1 MGESRRPP
9 NAALRGGLR
18 AAVGLARTL
27 GPLRYP
33 VADGIAMCV
42 YALDGG
48 RRHRA
53 AANHRRLDPGID
65 VREARRR
72 ARRSF
77 REYGRTT
84 ADFIWANG
92 MDDATIRRHSVVH
105 GMEHIHAARQAGRG
119 GVITLSHYG
128 NWDMAANAAIALDTP
143 LTTVMAPLGPEPFTD
158 LVLWARQRNQLEVYT
173 PHKAARGL
181 LRALRDNRCVG
192 LLCDIPGAGPT
203 VDVDYCGGP
212 VPFSAVPAWLALRT
226 GAPLLPAECT
236 RYQHGLHEIVI
247 HPPVPVAEGDSE
259 QAIMQRVAVVLE
271 RAVQRRPA
279 QWYPFGPVYSDA
291 AAPPSERG
299 FL

>member
-1 MGESRRPP
+1 MAERRP

-33 VADGIAMCV
+33 VADGVAMCV
-42 YALDGG
+42 YALDGD

-53 AANHRRLDPGID
+53 AQNHHRLDPGID
-65 VREARRR
+65 DREARRR

-92 MDDATIRRHSVVH
+92 LDDATIRRHSVVH
-105 GMEHIHAARQAGRG
+105 GMEHLQAAREAGRG
-119 GVITLSHYG
+119 GVITMSHYG
-128 NWDMAANAAIALDTP
+128 NWDMAANAAIALGTP
-143 LTTVMAPLGPEPFTD
+143 VTTVMAPLGPESFTE
-158 LVLWARQRNQLEVYT
+158 LVLWARQRNHMEVYT
-173 PHKAARGL
+173 PRNAARGL
-181 LRALRDNRCVG
+181 LRALRANRCVG

-203 VDVDYCGGP
+203 VDVEYCGGP

-236 RYQHGLHEIVI
+236 RYPHGRHEIVI
-247 HPPVPVAEGDSE
+247 HQPVAVAPGDDE
-259 QAIMQRVAVVLE
+259 RAIMQRVAAALEPAVL
-271 RAVQRRPA
+271 RCPA
-279 QWYPFGPVYSDA
+279 QWYPFGAVYSDTA
-291 AAPPSERG
+291 
-299 FL
+299 